1 MFSLLRQ
8 LKNNPFYRLPP
19 FVSSF
24 RSGNEFSFTQVRD
37 DFKLG
42 RWMNFYS
49 FLSHGSESRSH
60 FSTKSVPFSSD
71 KDASEGST
79 SAVENGEANH
89 SFSPRIEFLKNC
101 K

>member
-1 MFSLLRQ
+1 MRSSDVNGNEIECILSHEADKIETRNLKTLNPQKESQ
-8 LKNNPFYRLPP
+8 LKNNPFYRLSP

-42 RWMNFYS
+42 RWMSFYS

-60 FSTKSVPFSSD
+60 FPTNCRVC
-71 KDASEGST
+71 
-79 SAVENGEANH
+79 
-89 SFSPRIEFLKNC
+89 SF
-101 K
+101 